1 VFPFKDKEGTDVYPM
16 LYSVIFNSLPYTW
29 HLCWYLMGN
38 WEKASQSLTI
48 SLYLL
53 LTLSAIPI
61 NSFHVGQRCQQRV
74 IYILSGTYLPLLNSA
89 PLCWALS
96 GAFPSQGPIKHP
108 GQWALTPG
116 RNPKYSPFSPL
127 LPFLLHSLQ
136 SREIICEQGIFT
148 GIFLFQRN
156 YCHGGVTVWRIS

>member
-1 VFPFKDKEGTDVYPM
+1 MSTRCFTLHPAIFHSLHYTCFAFM
-16 LYSVIFNSLPYTW
+16 LISQ
-29 HLCWYLMGN
+29 GN
-38 WEKASQSLTI
+38 WEKTSQSLNI
-48 SLYLL
+48 SLYLS
-53 LTLSAIPI
+53 LTFSAIPI

-89 PLCWALS
+89 LLCWALS
-96 GAFPSQGPIKHP
+96 GAFPLQGPNKHP

-136 SREIICEQGIFT
+136 SRELICENYVRGAVLHEQGIFSEK
-148 GIFLFQRN
+148 LLS
-156 YCHGGVTVWRIS
+156 WRRESMKN